1 MRLDKEVKTL
11 QKRSL
16 SPKKSGYFFSRL
28 KNFHKVNGQV
38 FITLYARLTIVRPE
52 RHECVWE
59 ALEEVTLNQ
68 VNRKLQN
75 APNGIY
81 TYQVP
86 EEVFQDLKRLSE
98 YQQNELYS
106 LAPLYQTARFS
117 RIIPS
122 SNIRT

>member
-1 MRLDKEVKTL
+1 M

-28 KNFHKVNGQV
+28 KNFHKVNGQI

-52 RHECVWE
+52 HSECVWE
-59 ALEEVTLNQ
+59 ALEEIGWNQ
-68 VNRKLQN
+68 VNQKLQN

-86 EEVFQDLKRLSE
+86 EEVFQDLKRLSGH
-98 YQQNELYS
+98 QQNELYS
-106 LAPLYQTARFS
+106 LTPFYQTARFS
-117 RIIPS
+117 RIS
-122 SNIRT
+122 SECTVMA